1 LKHKIA
7 KLGVGLAV
15 MAVVLS
21 LASGA
26 LAAPKQGYS
35 SPGSGIQGQVQS
47 GAVANANQV
56 RTVGKLPFTGLE
68 LTFFVGAGLA
78 LLLTGGALRR
88 LSKNRA

>member
-1 LKHKIA
+1 MRHKIA
-7 KLGVGLAV
+7 KLGVGLAIV
-15 MAVVLS
+15 AVVLS

-68 LTFFVGAGLA
+68 LTLVVGAGLG